1 MYTTVLIAAA
11 ALAIVAVLNLRPRRG
26 SKTAPADGAPVA
38 AISAQ
43 PWNHALAFISGGKLF
58 YQTPGQELRELQSP
72 YVQSVMDRMERSRQL
87 HAWKEGT
94 SLAMNFAGRG
104 RGGDASSQALQI
116 QTISAQFTGD
126 GRVLYFLKDDSFGGL
141 FEYTIADGTEKR
153 LVHKQNLSLEDLR
166 LSPDGKQLLCA
177 ARARNG
183 TANVAMMNADGSDYR
198 ELSGGDTV
206 DTCPAWV
213 PDQPHLVMYQ
223 SSGLARNPGGFVI
236 ATGPASIQMADTRKG
251 TLTPVMENPELDFL
265 QPRLGPDG
273 SLYYIRRPYE
283 GHRYPVRNI
292 VLDTLLFPYRLLR
305 ALFHYLNFFSLMY
318 TRKPLTTASGPALE
332 ADIKDILLKGK
343 RFDAEQ
349 AIRSGN
355 KLGGVP
361 SLVPASWQ
369 LVRRNQKAEEQIL
382 ASHVASFDLAP
393 DGAILFS
400 NGYGVFALE
409 DGGKPR
415 VLLKEKLIGDVIAGA
430 KHAEHPAADV
440 VATET
445 P

>member
-1 MYTTVLIAAA
+1 MQTTVLIAAA
-11 ALAIVAVLNLRPRRG
+11 ALAIVVVFNLRPRHG
-26 SKTAPADGAPVA
+26 GKTTAPADAPA
-38 AISAQ
+38 GPISVR

-94 SLAMNFAGRG
+94 GFAMSFTGQHQRG
-104 RGGDASSQALQI
+104 ASQALQI
-116 QTISAQFTGD
+116 QAISAQFTAQ

-141 FEYTIADGTEKR
+141 FEYDLADGTEKR
-153 LVHKQNLSLEDLR
+153 LLHKQNLSLEDLR
-166 LSPDGKQLLCA
+166 LSPDGQRLLCA
-177 ARARNG
+177 QHARNG
-183 TANVAMMNADGSDYR
+183 TANIAVMNADGSDYR

-206 DTCPAWV
+206 DTAPAWV

-223 SSGLARNPGGFVI
+223 SSGLARNPQGFVI

-251 TLTPVMENPELDFL
+251 SLTAVLENPELDFL

-273 SLYYIRRPYE
+273 SLYYIRRPYD
-283 GHRYPVRNI
+283 GQRYPVKNI

-318 TRKPLTTASGPALE
+318 TRKPLTTASGPALQ

-349 AIRSGN
+349 AIRSGT

-369 LVRRNQKAEEQIL
+369 LMRRNQKAEEQVL

-430 KHAEHPAADV
+430 ADSGVSTGEAIAAEAS
-440 VATET
+440 
-445 P
+445 

>member
-1 MYTTVLIAAA
+1 MYTTVLIAAV
-11 ALAIVAVLNLRPRRG
+11 ALGIVAAFNLRPRRG
-26 SKTAPADGAPVA
+26 AAKSAAETPAGAPTA
-38 AISAQ
+38 R
-43 PWNHALAFISGGKLF
+43 PWSHPLAFISGGKLF
-58 YQTPGQELRELQSP
+58 YQVPGQELRELHSP
-72 YVQSVMDRMERSRQL
+72 YVQTVMDRMERSRQI
-87 HAWKEGT
+87 HGWKEGT
-94 SLAMNFAGRG
+94 GFAMSFTGREQ
-104 RGGDASSQALQI
+104 RGASQALQI
-116 QTISAQFTGD
+116 QATSAQFTG
-126 GRVLYFLKDDSFGGL
+126 GGSVLYFLKDESFGGL
-141 FEYTIADGTEKR
+141 FEYELASGTEKR

-166 LSPDGKQLLCA
+166 LSPDGARLLCSA
-177 ARARNG
+177 HAKNG
-183 TANVAMMNADGSDYR
+183 TANIAVMNADGRDYR

-206 DTCPAWV
+206 DTAPAWV
-213 PDQPHLVMYQ
+213 PEQPHLVMYQ
-223 SSGLARNPGGFVI
+223 SCGLARNPQGFVV

-251 TLTPVMENPELDFL
+251 TLTPVLEDAKLDFL

-283 GHRYPVRNI
+283 GQRYPVQNM

-318 TRKPLTTASGPALE
+318 TRKPLTTASGPALQ

-349 AIRSGN
+349 AIRSGS
-355 KLGGVP
+355 KLDGVP

-369 LVRRNQKAEEQIL
+369 LVRRTQKAEEQVL
-382 ASHVASFDLAP
+382 ASHVASFDIAP

-409 DGGKPR
+409 GDGKPR
-415 VLLKEKLIGDVIAGA
+415 VLLRERLIGDVIVGKDARGSV
-430 KHAEHPAADV
+430 AEPAA
-440 VATET
+440 AEA

>member
-1 MYTTVLIAAA
+1 MYITVLIAAA
-11 ALAIVAVLNLRPRRG
+11 ALAIVTAFNLRRRR
-26 SKTAPADGAPVA
+26 SSANKPAAAAPDSVP
-38 AISAQ
+38 SAQ
-43 PWNHALAFISGGKLF
+43 PWSHPLAFISGGKLF
-58 YQTPGQELRELQSP
+58 YQTPAQELRELQSP

-87 HAWKEGT
+87 HGWKEGT
-94 SLAMNFAGRG
+94 SLAMSFTGQQRHNA
-104 RGGDASSQALQI
+104 SQAVQI
-116 QTISAQFTGD
+116 QATSAQFTDRGS
-126 GRVLYFLKDDSFGGL
+126 VLYFLKDESFGGL
-141 FEYTIADGTEKR
+141 FEYDLAGGTEKR

-166 LSPDGKQLLCA
+166 LSPDGKRLLCA
-177 ARARNG
+177 QHARNG
-183 TANVAMMNADGSDYR
+183 TASIAVMNADGSDYR
-198 ELSGGDTV
+198 ELTGGDTV
-206 DTCPAWV
+206 DTAPAWV

-223 SSGLARNPGGFVI
+223 SSGLARNPAGFVI
-236 ATGPASIQMADTRKG
+236 ATGPASIQMADSRKG
-251 TLTPVMENPELDFL
+251 TLTPVLEDPKQDFL

-283 GHRYPVRNI
+283 GQRYPAKNI

-305 ALFHYLNFFSLMY
+305 ALFHFLNFFSLMY
-318 TRKPLTTASGPALE
+318 TRKPLTTASGPALQ

-369 LVRRNQKAEEQIL
+369 LVRRTQKAEEQVL

-409 DGGKPR
+409 DGEKPR

-430 KHAEHPAADV
+430 KGVDAAV
-440 VATET
+440 VEAVAAET